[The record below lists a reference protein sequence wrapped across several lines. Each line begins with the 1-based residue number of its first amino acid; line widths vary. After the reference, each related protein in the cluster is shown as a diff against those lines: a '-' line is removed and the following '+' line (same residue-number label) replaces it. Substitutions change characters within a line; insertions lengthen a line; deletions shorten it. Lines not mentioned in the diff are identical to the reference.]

1 MAIKVGIAGCS
12 NAIPVNE
19 RPEVE
24 RLCGVLE
31 EMGYAPVLSPHLF
44 SEKSVY
50 SAWGEARAQALM
62 DFYRDDSIEEIFDI
76 SGGDLANEVIP
87 WLDYGVI
94 ARSEKRFWGY
104 SDLTCLINAV
114 YARTG
119 KASMLYQARF
129 LIGSDGSGQRERF
142 QNGALERFEYR
153 FLRGEHME
161 GTVVGGNVR
170 CLLKLAG
177 TPYWPDIRGK
187 ILLLEG
193 LGTTVAN
200 AAAYVA
206 QLDQMGVLEDAA
218 GILLGTFTRMEQRGD
233 SPTFAEILMRRLPEE
248 KPVAKTQQIGHGA
261 DSRAVRIGGY
271 LNLGN

>member
-1 MAIKVGIAGCS
+1 
-12 NAIPVNE
+12 
-19 RPEVE
+19 
-24 RLCGVLE
+24 
-31 EMGYAPVLSPHLF
+31 
-44 SEKSVY
+44 
-50 SAWGEARAQALM
+50 
-62 DFYRDDSIEEIFDI
+62 
-76 SGGDLANEVIP
+76 
-87 WLDYGVI
+87 
-94 ARSEKRFWGY
+94 
-104 SDLTCLINAV
+104 
-114 YARTG
+114 
-119 KASMLYQARF
+119 
-129 LIGSDGSGQRERF
+129 
-142 QNGALERFEYR
+142 
-153 FLRGEHME
+153 ME

-206 QLDQMGVLEDAA
+206 QLDQLGALKDAA

-233 SPTFAEILMRRLPEE
+233 IPTFAEILMRRLSAD

-271 LNLGN
+271 LHLGID